1 MSLGLLPS
9 TAATRV
15 QSPRRPGLKPQT
27 VRRRACEVNLGLFDP
42 FDFVNG
48 DLPASEASRARTAI
62 AACQSC
68 PFLADCKEDT
78 VAALTGESSNHYP
91 LHPPTEVVQ
100 AAILWDE
107 NSEPYVP
114 PAVKACDDMLPM
126 ELFTTGPIYNSSWSP
141 PSRATRLN
149 EAAIS
154 AALSADALDRTVT
167 AHYLKRIRV
176 SEDPTRMVLTREEE
190 LEVIRRGIALGYTHY
205 HLAGNLRTSWRRI
218 NRTRIK
224 YNLDARAED

>member
-1 MSLGLLPS
+1 
-9 TAATRV
+9 
-15 QSPRRPGLKPQT
+15 
-27 VRRRACEVNLGLFDP
+27 
-42 FDFVNG
+42 
-48 DLPASEASRARTAI
+48 
-62 AACQSC
+62 
-68 PFLADCKEDT
+68 
-78 VAALTGESSNHYP
+78 
-91 LHPPTEVVQ
+91 
-100 AAILWDE
+100 
-107 NSEPYVP
+107 
-114 PAVKACDDMLPM
+114 MLPM

-176 SEDPTRMVLTREEE
+176 SEDPTRMVLSREEE

-224 YNLDARAED
+224 YNLDAPAED